1 MRVKTTRI
9 TVESDTITM
18 IRRFGADRSWCPV
31 CATEVDVVAIEG
43 LAGILT
49 DDAVQSWIATGEL
62 HVSRRPGEAGG
73 ICLASLLQHF
83 QLQRAQNSNSAKE
96 TS

>member
-9 TVESDTITM
+9 TVESETITT

-31 CATEVDVVAIEG
+31 CAAEVAVVAIEG
-43 LAGILT
+43 LAGILP
-49 DDAVQSWIATGEL
+49 DDVAQSWIARGEL
-62 HVSRRPGEAGG
+62 HVSRYSGKSDC
-73 ICLASLLQHF
+73 ICLDSLLQCF
-83 QLQRAQNSNSAKE
+83 QLQRAQNPNSAKE